1 MNKKVPCGRH
11 AAGDFNWDKIIRFS
25 VKMGQKEPSPVTHV
39 KMGQKE
45 PSPVTHLD
53 LEGSGR
59 GSEGGEGCRCVLE
72 IENFGVVVLGGIH
85 AL

>member
-1 MNKKVPCGRH
+1 MNKKTPCGRH

-25 VKMGQKEPSPVTHV
+25 VKMGQKEPSPVT
-39 KMGQKE
+39 Q
-45 PSPVTHLD
+45 LD